1 MQNHLDIS
9 GVLDII
15 FLLKY
20 AYTTPP
26 VKNINYKQKLSKV

>member
-9 GVLDII
+9 GVLDI